1 MSETIAVGVTDAS
14 GARRALQWAI
24 ERAVARRER
33 LLLVSVVGSGRGVG
47 GEEPLLDHATQVTEA
62 MLESAAAQARSAGAT
77 TETLLERGDPV
88 ARLLDVS
95 QRVDLLV
102 LGSDFAHGGSHL
114 RGVRGVRITAAAHCP
129 VVVVPDDAGDGRT
142 GVVVGVDGSE
152 SSEKAVAFAAAE
164 ADRLDEP
171 LTAVMTWSPV
181 PVPFE
186 METYPPGYFERMQD
200 LTAEALAISLAGL
213 RQDYPDLTVHTVVES
228 GYPAAVIARTAHHA
242 RLLVVGSHGRG
253 AIARFLLGSTSQAL
267 LDQLPTVTAVI
278 R

>member
-14 GARRALQWAI
+14 GAQRALEWAI

-47 GEEPLLDHATQVTEA
+47 GEEPLLDHATQVTEK
-62 MLESAAAQARSAGAT
+62 MLESAAAQADAAGAKA
-77 TETLLERGDPV
+77 ETLIERGDPV
-88 ARLLDVS
+88 AQLLDVS

-102 LGSDFAHGGSHL
+102 LGSDFARGGSRL
-114 RGVRGVRITAAAHCP
+114 RGVRGVRITAAAQCP
-129 VVVVPDDAGDGRT
+129 VVVVPDDDLDERT

-152 SSEKAVAFAAAE
+152 ASEKAVAFAAAE
-164 ADRLDEP
+164 ADRLGEP

-186 METYPPGYFERMQD
+186 MDDYPEDYLDRMQD
-200 LTAEALAISLAGL
+200 LSTEALAIALAGL
-213 RQDYPDLTVHTVVES
+213 RQDYPDLSVTTVVEP

-253 AIARFLLGSTSQAL
+253 AMARFLLGSTSQAL
-267 LDQLPTVTAVI
+267 LGQLPTVTAVI